1 LSELIEKTL
10 GDLQQSR
17 CVSIVDDMT
26 VTALNL
32 GMIASFYY
40 IKYTTIELF
49 NFSLSDN
56 TKMKAL
62 IDILANASEFDQ
74 LAIRHKEDKTL
85 QKLAAHLPVKINKPD
100 YTKTSTKVN
109 ILLQS
114 HFSRRILPA
123 DLIEDQKFVL
133 KTAPSLLQAMVDVI
147 SSNGWLTPAIAAM
160 ELSQMIVQALWD
172 NESTLKQLPHFT
184 KETIARIEK
193 EAPNV
198 ETIVDLLELD
208 NETRIKIL
216 EMEKNQLDE
225 VAIAANR
232 YPNIE
237 LHAELES
244 KAVKAGSIVKVNI
257 LLERE
262 MDEDETITPAYS
274 PYFPGEKAE
283 GWWLVIG
290 KPETNQLLAIKRVT
304 LTKARTPQSLEF
316 EAPTIGHHKCCLYFM
331 CDSYIGCDQE
341 LEVSFSVVDAMD
353 EN

>member
-1 LSELIEKTL
+1 
-10 GDLQQSR
+10 
-17 CVSIVDDMT
+17 
-26 VTALNL
+26 LNL
-32 GMIASFYY
+32 GMIEAFYY

-49 NFSLSDN
+49 NSSLSES

-114 HFSRRILPA
+114 HFSRRVLPA
-123 DLIEDQKFVL
+123 DLIEDQKFIL

-147 SSNGWLTPAIAAM
+147 GSNEWLTPAICAM
-160 ELSQMIVQALWD
+160 ELSQMIIQALWD
-172 NESTLKQLPHFT
+172 NESNLKQLPHFT
-184 KETIARIEK
+184 KDTITRIQK
-193 EAPNV
+193 EAQQV

-208 NETRIKIL
+208 AETRIKLLQL
-216 EMEKNQLDE
+216 EKYQLDE
-225 VAIAANR
+225 VAEAANR

-244 KAVKAGSIVKVNI
+244 KEIKSGTLVKINV

-262 MDEDETITPAYS
+262 MDEDETITPVCA
-274 PYFPGEKAE
+274 PYYPTEKAE
-283 GWWLVIG
+283 GWWLVVG
-290 KPETNQLLAIKRVT
+290 KPETNQLLSIKRVT
-304 LTKARTPQSLEF
+304 LTKSRTPQSLEF
-316 EAPTIGHHKCCLYFM
+316 VAPAVGHHKCCLYFM
-331 CDSYIGCDQE
+331 CDSYMGCDQE
-341 LEVSFSVVDAMD
+341 LEISFNIVDAM
-353 EN
+353 EEI